1 MNKKM
6 RTSLRHVFSKSK
18 GIVVGSV
25 LISLIAVA
33 ALTAPIL
40 SPFAPEKL
48 NVLKRLTP
56 PSSGFLLGTDH
67 LGRDLLSRVLHG
79 ARISLLVGGVTALV
93 ASVVGI
99 LLGLIGGYSRRLG
112 SIVMR
117 VVDGLMAFPGTL
129 LALAMMAVLG
139 ARVSN
144 IIIAL
149 SIIYAP
155 RIARVEHATVLQ
167 VKTNEYVIAAVALGG
182 STWRVMLRH
191 ILPNTIG
198 PILVQTTFIFAYA
211 VIAEAGL
218 SFIGVG
224 APADVPSWGN
234 ILSDGRKFM
243 LVAPWITIIPGLA
256 IFFMVLGLNLI
267 GDGLRDVFDPKLK
280 SVDFGGKGTMSISRD
295 GT

>member
-1 MNKKM
+1 M
-6 RTSLRHVFSKSK
+6 
-18 GIVVGSV
+18 GSV

-93 ASVVGI
+93 AGVVGI
-99 LLGLIGGYSRRLG
+99 LLGLIGGYTRRLG